1 MNKISN
7 ENINLNIAQEKLI
20 GQKILEKN
28 KIYNNMNFSNVSTKE
43 TTTISSETEESF
55 QIIKNNIK
63 NIIKE
68 KLKNDTK
75 EKETEIYYILKEKDK
90 RKNITKK
97 KFAKYENYKS
107 EYLNKNINMNLKAPK
122 VPINYNKYFNM
133 DRNTNQKEI
142 GDIEY
147 IKNIFK
153 DKYKKSDEFKEI
165 TTFSHDKLSHL
176 IINEDMYNIKESKT
190 KYNKISIT
198 ERFKH
203 KYLTTIYFFPK
214 K

>member
-1 MNKISN
+1 
-7 ENINLNIAQEKLI
+7 
-20 GQKILEKN
+20 
-28 KIYNNMNFSNVSTKE
+28 
-43 TTTISSETEESF
+43 
-55 QIIKNNIK
+55 
-63 NIIKE
+63 
-68 KLKNDTK
+68 
-75 EKETEIYYILKEKDK
+75 
-90 RKNITKK
+90 
-97 KFAKYENYKS
+97 
-107 EYLNKNINMNLKAPK
+107 MNLKAPK
-122 VPINYNKYFNM
+122 VPFNYNKYFNM